1 MPVNL
6 ATTITGLKLSNP
18 TILASGVLGVTKASL
33 KNVVQQGAGAVT
45 TKSISVNPRHGHPA
59 PIIITYEAGMLNA
72 VGYSNAGCQ
81 KAREEFNEAAQVGSP
96 VIASVIGQVP
106 DDFIKVIEEIQDC
119 GFSAIEVPLSCP
131 HTPGYGTLGGQH
143 TPEMA
148 AKITQTIKRIT
159 KLPLWIKVSPN
170 ENLVAVAKAAEEAGA
185 DAIVAGNSLGPGMII
200 NIETAKPILGFGRGG
215 VSGPAL
221 RPIAVRCVYDLYLAV
236 KIPIIG
242 CGGVMCGRDLIEMMM
257 AGARAVAIGTAVF
270 YRGAGVFKKITD
282 EAVKF
287 LTENNY
293 QDIKEIIG
301 LAHEQSHPANY
312 C

>member
-1 MPVNL
+1 MPANL
-6 ATTITGLKLSNP
+6 ETTITGLKLNNP

-33 KNVVQQGAGAVT
+33 KNVINNGAGAVT
-45 TKSISVNPRHGHPA
+45 TKSISLEPRSGHKA

-72 VGYSNAGCQ
+72 VGYSNQGAV
-81 KAREEFNEAAQVGSP
+81 KAAEEFANSAEVGAP
-96 VIASVIGQVP
+96 VIGSVIGQSV
-106 DDFIKVIEEIQDC
+106 DDFIKVISKIKNC

-148 AKITQTIKRIT
+148 KKITDAIKKIS

-170 ENLVAVAKAAEEAGA
+170 ENMIAVAKAAEAGGA
-185 DAIVAGNSLGPGMII
+185 DAIVAGNSMGPGMII
-200 NIETAKPILGFGRGG
+200 DIKTAKPILGFGMGG

-221 RPIAVRCVYDLYLAV
+221 RPIAVRCVYDLYKAI

-242 CGGVMCGRDLIEMMM
+242 CGGITYGRDLIEMMM
-257 AGARAVAIGTAVF
+257 AGATAVAVGTAVY
-270 YRGAGVFKKITD
+270 YRGVSVFKKITE
-282 EAVKF
+282 EAEQF

-293 QDIKEIIG
+293 KDITQIIG
-301 LAHEQSHPANY
+301 LAHG
-312 C
+312 